1 MDREWVES
9 RPARFG
15 VPMAKVKAKVLI
27 VGCGDIGPGLAEV
40 LIGEGH
46 QVAGLKRKPLNK
58 DLPRD

>member
-1 MDREWVES
+1 
-9 RPARFG
+9 
-15 VPMAKVKAKVLI
+15 MAKVKAKVLI